1 MPDNDSE
8 TNDVTITHEPPKE
21 QDNTINNIV
30 FNYSDIVMTEAMLKL
45 LNRGLNFSILPF
57 KLDITQTL
65 VEYRKFERAIIW
77 YEFFFGNETDSDI
90 KEHIFRTEKT
100 NMPKNYN
107 SPEGLKIFLS
117 SIKS

>member
-1 MPDNDSE
+1 MQKI
-8 TNDVTITHEPPKE
+8 DVRITHEPPKE
-21 QDNTINNIV
+21 QNITRHNIV

-57 KLDITQTL
+57 KLDITQTF

-77 YEFFFGNETDSDI
+77 HEFFFGSETDMDI
-90 KEHIFRTEKT
+90 KEHIFRTEKET
-100 NMPKNYN
+100 NYN